1 MVFGL
6 SSIIVIQALINMSVS
21 VSLFPTT
28 GQPLP
33 LISLGGTSTLFTCL
47 SIAMIISV
55 TRGKGEVDEDQFVEE
70 QTISTVENA
79 Q

>member
-1 MVFGL
+1 L
-6 SSIIVIQALINMSVS
+6 STLIILQALINMSVS
-21 VSLFPTT
+21 VSLMPTT

-47 SIAMIISV
+47 SIGMIISV
-55 TRGKGEVDEDQFVEE
+55 SRGKGDVDEDQFVEE
-70 QTISTVENA
+70 NNPEVHA

>member
-6 SSIIVIQALINMSVS
+6 STLIILQALINMSVS
-21 VSLFPTT
+21 VSLMPTT

-47 SIAMIISV
+47 AIGMIISV
-55 TRGKGEVDEDQFVEE
+55 SRGKGDVDEDQFVEE
-70 QTISTVENA
+70 NNPEPHA

>member
-1 MVFGL
+1 ML
-6 SSIIVIQALINMSVS
+6 VS
-21 VSLFPTT
+21 VSLFPTK

-55 TRGKGEVDEDQFVEE
+55 TRGKGEVDEDQFIEE
-70 QTISTVENA
+70 QPITEVQHA

>member
-6 SSIIVIQALINMSVS
+6 STLIILQALINMSVS
-21 VSLFPTT
+21 VSLMPTT

-47 SIAMIISV
+47 SIGMIISV
-55 TRGKGEVDEDQFVEE
+55 SRGKGDVDEDQFVEE
-70 QTISTVENA
+70 NTPEAHA